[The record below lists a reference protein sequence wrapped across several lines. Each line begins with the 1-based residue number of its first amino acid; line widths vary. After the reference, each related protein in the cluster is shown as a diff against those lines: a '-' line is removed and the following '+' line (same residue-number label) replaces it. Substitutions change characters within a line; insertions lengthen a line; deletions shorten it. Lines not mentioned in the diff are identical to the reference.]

1 MTEENFFDVIVV
13 GAGISG
19 IGSAYRLQKEC
30 PDRSF
35 VLLEGRP
42 NLGGT
47 WDLFRYPGIRS
58 DSDMHTLGFSFKPW
72 KAAKSIADGPAI
84 LDYLEETVSEFGI
97 KEKIKFNHLVSSAD
111 WSNEKAS
118 WTLKVTNRET
128 GETTDF
134 TSNFLLMCSGYYS
147 YKSGYTPSFEG
158 MEKYPGKIVHPQEWP
173 EELDYSDKK
182 VVVIGSGATA
192 VTLVPAIAEKASHVV
207 MLQRS
212 PTYVVARPD
221 HDPFAAFLRKILPER
236 IAYYLTRKKNIFGQ
250 NYIYKMTRKDPE
262 KVKEKL
268 LEGVR
273 MALGSEFDIKRH
285 FTPSYNPWDERLCLV
300 PNGDLFKSIRKGKVS
315 VVTETIQRFTQNGIL
330 LETGEELEA
339 DIIVTAT
346 GLNLVTLGE
355 VDFKIDGTP
364 VDFSQTWIYKGL
376 AYSNVPNLI
385 STFGYINASWTLRA
399 DINSSY
405 ACRVLNHMRKTGTQK
420 ATPRLRESDMDMPQR
435 DWIEGFS
442 SGYMK
447 RSMSEM
453 PKQGDREPWLN
464 TQDFYKDKKM
474 LSRNTPIEDGVMEF
488 AKIER

>member
-1 MTEENFFDVIVV
+1 MAEENYFDVIVV

-35 VLLEGRP
+35 VILEGRP

-84 LDYLEETVSEFGI
+84 LEYLEETVDEFNI
-97 KEKIKFNHLVSSAD
+97 KEKIKFNHLVSTAE
-111 WSNEKAS
+111 WSNQKDR
-118 WTLKVTNRET
+118 WTLKVSNNTT
-128 GETTDF
+128 GEIIEYAC
-134 TSNFLLMCSGYYS
+134 NFLLMCSGYYS

-158 MEKYPGKIVHPQEWP
+158 VESYSGQIVHPQEWP
-173 EELDYSDKK
+173 EDIDYADKK

-192 VTLVPAIAEKASHVV
+192 VTLVPAMADTAEHVV

-221 HDPFAAFLRKILPER
+221 HDAFAGLLRKILPER
-236 IAYYLTRKKNIFGQ
+236 VAYYLTRKKNIFGQ
-250 NYIYKMTRKDPE
+250 NYIYKLTRKDPE

-268 LEGVR
+268 LSGVR
-273 MALGSEFDIKRH
+273 MALGPDYDVERH
-285 FTPSYNPWDERLCLV
+285 FTPSYNPWDERLCLI
-300 PNGDLFKSIRKGKVS
+300 PNGDLFKSIRKKKVS
-315 VVTETIQRFTQNGIL
+315 VVTETIDRFTPEGLLLKNGD
-330 LETGEELEA
+330 ELKA

-355 VDFKIDGTP
+355 VNFRIDGDP
-364 VDFSQTWIYKGL
+364 VDFSETWIYKGL
-376 AYSNVPNLI
+376 AYSDVPNLI

-405 ACRVLNHMRKTGTQK
+405 ACRILNHMKKTGTK
-420 ATPRLRESDMDMPQR
+420 RATPRLRESDMDMPQR

-464 TQDFYKDKKM
+464 TQDFYRDKKM
-474 LSRNTPIEDGVMEF
+474 LSRNTSLEDGVMEF
-488 AKIER
+488 V

>member
-1 MTEENFFDVIVV
+1 MTEENNFDVIVV

-35 VLLEGRP
+35 VILEGRP

-84 LDYLEETVSEFGI
+84 LEYLEETVDEFDI
-97 KEKIKFNHLVSSAD
+97 KEKIKFNLHVSTAD
-111 WSNEKAS
+111 WSNEKDQ
-118 WTLKVTNRET
+118 WTLKASNKAT
-128 GETTDF
+128 GETVEYTC
-134 TSNFLLMCSGYYS
+134 NFLLMCSGYYS
-147 YKSGYTPSFEG
+147 YKSGYTPTFEG
-158 MEKYPGKIVHPQEWP
+158 VELYSGQILHPQEWP
-173 EELDYSDKK
+173 EDIDFAGKK
-182 VVVIGSGATA
+182 IVVIGSGATA
-192 VTLVPAIAEKASHVV
+192 VTLVPAMADTAEHVV

-221 HDPFAAFLRKILPER
+221 HDAFAGLLRKILPEKV
-236 IAYYLTRKKNIFGQ
+236 AYYLTRKKNIFGQ
-250 NYIYKMTRKDPE
+250 NYIYKLTRKDPE

-268 LEGVR
+268 LSGVR
-273 MALGSEFDIKRH
+273 MALGPDYDVERH
-285 FTPSYNPWDERLCLV
+285 FTPSYNPWDERLCLI

-315 VVTETIQRFTQNGIL
+315 VATEDIDCFTPAGIL
-330 LETGEELEA
+330 LKTGEELKA
-339 DIIVTAT
+339 DIVVTAT

-355 VDFKIDGTP
+355 VEFRIDGAP
-364 VDFSQTWIYKGL
+364 VDFSETWTYKGL
-376 AYSNVPNLI
+376 AYSDVPNLI

-405 ACRVLNHMRKTGTQK
+405 ACRILNHMKKTGTK
-420 ATPRLRESDMDMPQR
+420 KVTPRLRESDMDMPQR
-435 DWIEGFS
+435 NWIEGFS

-464 TQDFYKDKKM
+464 TQDFYRDKKM
-474 LSRNTPIEDGVMEF
+474 LSRSTSLEDGVMEF
-488 AKIER
+488 V

>member
-1 MTEENFFDVIVV
+1 MTEEKDFDVIVV

-35 VLLEGRP
+35 AILEGRS

-84 LDYLEETVSEFGI
+84 LEYLEETVDEFGI
-97 KEKIKFNHLVSSAD
+97 KEKIKFNHHVSVAE
-111 WSNEKAS
+111 WSNEKAR
-118 WTLKVTNRET
+118 WVLKASNSET
-128 GETTDF
+128 GETIEYTC
-134 TSNFLLMCSGYYS
+134 NFLLMCSGYYS

-158 MEKYPGKIVHPQEWP
+158 LETYSGQIVHPQEWP
-173 EELDYSDKK
+173 ENIDYENKN

-192 VTLVPAIAEKASHVV
+192 VTLVPAMAESAEHVV

-212 PTYVVARPD
+212 PSYVVARPD
-221 HDPFAAFLRKILPER
+221 HDPFAGLLRKIMPEK

-262 KVKEKL
+262 KIKEKL
-268 LEGVR
+268 LSGVR
-273 MALGSEFDIKRH
+273 MALGSEYDIDRH

-300 PNGDLFKSIRKGKVS
+300 PNGDLFKSIRDGKVS
-315 VVTETIQRFTQNGIL
+315 VVTESIERFTREGIL
-330 LETGEELEA
+330 LKTGEELKA

-355 VDFKIDGTP
+355 VEFRVDGHP
-364 VDFSQTWIYKGL
+364 VDFSETWIYKGL
-376 AYSNVPNLI
+376 AYSDVPNLI

-405 ACRVLNHMRKTGTQK
+405 ACRLLNHMKKTGAER
-420 ATPRLRESDMDMPQR
+420 ATPRLRESDADMPQR

-474 LSRNTPIEDGVMEF
+474 LSRNTSLEDGVMEF
-488 AKIER
+488 V

>member
-1 MTEENFFDVIVV
+1 MTEENNFDVIVV

-35 VLLEGRP
+35 VILEGRP

-84 LDYLEETVSEFGI
+84 LEYLEETVDEFEI
-97 KEKIKFNHLVSSAD
+97 REKIKFNHHVSAAE
-111 WSNEKAS
+111 WSNEKDC
-118 WTLKVTNRET
+118 WTLRVSNSET
-128 GETTDF
+128 GDISDYTC
-134 TSNFLLMCSGYYS
+134 NFLLMCSGYYS

-158 MEKYPGKIVHPQEWP
+158 VETYSGQIVHPQEWP
-173 EELDYSDKK
+173 EDIDYDAKK
-182 VVVIGSGATA
+182 IVVIGSGATA
-192 VTLVPAIAEKASHVV
+192 VTLVPAMAESAEHVV

-221 HDPFAAFLRKILPER
+221 HDPFAAMVRKVLPEKV
-236 IAYYLTRKKNIFGQ
+236 AYYLTRKKNIFGQ
-250 NYIYKMTRKDPE
+250 HYIYKLTRKDPE
-262 KVKEKL
+262 KVKEKIL
-268 LEGVR
+268 AGVR
-273 MALGSEFDIKRH
+273 MSLDEDFDVERH

-315 VVTETIQRFTQNGIL
+315 VVTETIDRFTPEGIL
-330 LETGEELEA
+330 LKTGEELKA

-355 VDFKIDGTP
+355 VEFRIDGDP
-364 VDFSQTWIYKGL
+364 VDFSRTWIYKGL
-376 AYSNVPNLI
+376 AYSDVPNLI

-405 ACRVLNHMRKTGTQK
+405 ACRLLNHMRKTGTK
-420 ATPRLRESDMDMPQR
+420 RATPKLRESDMDMPQR

-474 LSRNTPIEDGVMEF
+474 LSRNTSLEDGVMEF
-488 AKIER
+488 V

>member
-1 MTEENFFDVIVV
+1 MTEENDFDVIVV

-47 WDLFRYPGIRS
+47 WDLFRYPGVRS

-84 LDYLEETVSEFGI
+84 LEYLEETVDEFGI
-97 KEKIKFNHLVSSAD
+97 REKIKFNHQVSTAE
-111 WSNEKAS
+111 WSNEKDR
-118 WTLKVTNRET
+118 WTLRVSNKET
-128 GETTDF
+128 GEPFVYTC
-134 TSNFLLMCSGYYS
+134 NFLLMCSGYYS
-147 YKSGYTPSFEG
+147 YKSGYTPDFEG
-158 MEKYPGKIVHPQEWP
+158 VEAYSGKIVHPQEWP
-173 EELDYSDKK
+173 EDINYDAKK

-192 VTLVPAIAEKASHVV
+192 VTLVPAMAESAEHVV

-221 HDPFAAFLRKILPER
+221 HDPFSALLRKILPER

-250 NYIYKMTRKDPE
+250 NYIYKLTRKDPE
-262 KVKEKL
+262 KVKEKIL
-268 LEGVR
+268 SGVR
-273 MALGSEFDIKRH
+273 MALDSDFDVERH

-300 PNGDLFKSIRKGKVS
+300 PNGDLFKSIRKKKVS
-315 VVTETIQRFTQNGIL
+315 VRTETIDRFTSEGIL
-330 LETGEELEA
+330 LETGEELKA

-355 VDFKIDGTP
+355 VEFRIDGDL
-364 VDFSQTWIYKGL
+364 VDFSETWIYKGL
-376 AYSNVPNLI
+376 AYSGVPNLI

-405 ACRVLNHMRKTGTQK
+405 ACRLLNHMRKSGTK
-420 ATPRLRESDMDMPQR
+420 RATPRLRESDMDMPQR
-435 DWIEGFS
+435 DWIEGFT

-474 LSRNTPIEDGVMEF
+474 LSRNTSLEDRVMDF
-488 AKIER
+488 V

>member
-1 MTEENFFDVIVV
+1 MAEENYFDVIVV

-35 VLLEGRP
+35 VILEGRP

-84 LDYLEETVSEFGI
+84 LEYLEETVDEFNI
-97 KEKIKFNHLVSSAD
+97 KEKIKFNHHVSTAE
-111 WSNEKAS
+111 WSNQKDR
-118 WTLKVTNRET
+118 WTLKVSNNTT
-128 GETTDF
+128 GEIIEYAC
-134 TSNFLLMCSGYYS
+134 NFLLMCSGYYS

-158 MEKYPGKIVHPQEWP
+158 VESYSGQIVHPQEWP
-173 EELDYSDKK
+173 EDIDYEGKK

-192 VTLVPAIAEKASHVV
+192 VTLVPAMADTAEHVV

-221 HDPFAAFLRKILPER
+221 HDAFAGLLRKIMPER
-236 IAYYLTRKKNIFGQ
+236 VAYYLTRKKNIFGQ
-250 NYIYKMTRKDPE
+250 NYIYKLTRKDPE

-268 LEGVR
+268 LSGVR
-273 MALGSEFDIKRH
+273 MALGPDYDVERH
-285 FTPSYNPWDERLCLV
+285 FTPSYNPWDERLCLI
-300 PNGDLFKSIRKGKVS
+300 PNGDLFKSIRKKKVS
-315 VVTETIQRFTQNGIL
+315 VVTETIDRFTPEGLLLKNGD
-330 LETGEELEA
+330 ELKA

-355 VDFKIDGTP
+355 VNFRMDGDP
-364 VDFSQTWIYKGL
+364 VDFSKTWIYKGL
-376 AYSNVPNLI
+376 AYSDVPNLI

-405 ACRVLNHMRKTGTQK
+405 ACRILNHMKKTGTK
-420 ATPRLRESDMDMPQR
+420 RATPRLRESDMDMPQR

-464 TQDFYKDKKM
+464 TQDFYRDKKM
-474 LSRNTPIEDGVMEF
+474 LSRNTSLEDGVMEF
-488 AKIER
+488 V

>member
-1 MTEENFFDVIVV
+1 MTEENNFDVIVV

-35 VLLEGRP
+35 VILEGRP

-84 LDYLEETVSEFGI
+84 LEYLEETVDEFDI
-97 KEKIKFNHLVSSAD
+97 KEKIKFNLHVSTAD
-111 WSNEKAS
+111 WSNEKDQ
-118 WTLKVTNRET
+118 WTLKASNNAT
-128 GETTDF
+128 GETVEYTC
-134 TSNFLLMCSGYYS
+134 NFLLMCSGYYS
-147 YKSGYTPSFEG
+147 YKSGYTPTFEG
-158 MEKYPGKIVHPQEWP
+158 VESYSGQILHPQEWP
-173 EELDYSDKK
+173 EDIDFAGKK
-182 VVVIGSGATA
+182 IVVIGSGATA
-192 VTLVPAIAEKASHVV
+192 VTLVPAMADTAEHVV

-221 HDPFAAFLRKILPER
+221 HDAFAGLLRKILPEKV
-236 IAYYLTRKKNIFGQ
+236 AYYLTRKKNIFGQ
-250 NYIYKMTRKDPE
+250 NYIYKLTRKDPE

-268 LEGVR
+268 LSGVR
-273 MALGSEFDIKRH
+273 MALGPDYDVERH
-285 FTPSYNPWDERLCLV
+285 FTPSYNPWDERLCLI

-315 VVTETIQRFTQNGIL
+315 VVTEDIDCFTPEGIL
-330 LETGEELEA
+330 LKTGEELKA
-339 DIIVTAT
+339 DIVVTAT

-355 VDFKIDGTP
+355 VEFRIDGAP
-364 VDFSQTWIYKGL
+364 VDFSETWTYKGL
-376 AYSNVPNLI
+376 AYSDVPNLI

-405 ACRVLNHMRKTGTQK
+405 ACRILNHMKKTGTK
-420 ATPRLRESDMDMPQR
+420 KVTPRLRESDMDMPQR
-435 DWIEGFS
+435 NWIEGFS

-464 TQDFYKDKKM
+464 TQDFYRDKKM
-474 LSRNTPIEDGVMEF
+474 LSRSTSLEDGVMEF
-488 AKIER
+488 V